1 MLLLLV
7 MVTLS
12 YSKPSYCVQKQPS
25 SILILGD
32 SLSASFGLK
41 ENQGWVYQLN
51 QTLLQQNAP
60 YSLVNAS
67 ISGETTGGALA
78 RFPDI
83 LAKQKVDY
91 LLIELGG
98 NDGLRGFPPK
108 LIKNN
113 LLQIIALAQQKNIK
127 VLLMTIKIPPNYGD
141 RYSQLFNQ
149 IFVEVAKQREIP
161 LLPFFMETI
170 AIKPELM
177 QTDGIHPNLAAQ
189 PFIVEVMEQILTHI
203 ITPPLALE
211 EHNLWTLFGYSLRS
225 FVDYR
230 QNLLTFRRQ
239 LAF

>member
-1 MLLLLV
+1 
-7 MVTLS
+7 MVTLFYSSPS
-12 YSKPSYCVQKQPS
+12 YSVQKQPS

-51 QTLLQQNAP
+51 QTLLRQNAP
-60 YSLVNAS
+60 YTLVNAS

-78 RFPDI
+78 RLPNI
-83 LAKQKVDY
+83 LAKQNVDY

-113 LLQIIALAQQKNIK
+113 LLQITALAQQKNIK
-127 VLLMTIKIPPNYGD
+127 VLLMTIKVPPNYGD
-141 RYSQLFNQ
+141 RYNQLFNQ
-149 IFVEVAKQREIP
+149 IFIEVAKHHDIP

-189 PFIVEVMEQILTHI
+189 PFIVEMMKQTLTDI
-203 ITPPLALE
+203 ITSPLALK
-211 EHNLWTLFGYSLRS
+211 EHK
-225 FVDYR
+225 
-230 QNLLTFRRQ
+230 
-239 LAF
+239 